1 MSDIL
6 ETASMSSPDALVQV
20 AQRGAVRTLTL
31 NRPAALNSF
40 TQDMHAELRAAL
52 DAAAADPAVRAVLIT
67 GAGRGFCAGQ
77 DLNDPG
83 MAAGADGK
91 PDIGA
96 VIEKNYR
103 PLALRIQ
110 AMPVPVVCAVNGV
123 AAGAGANF
131 AFCCDIVLAARSAK
145 FIQAFSKIGLV
156 PDSGGTFF
164 LPRLVGDAR
173 ARALAILAEPLPA
186 ETAEAWGLIWKV
198 VDDDALRSTAEALAA
213 QLATQPTQG
222 LALIKQAFNASA
234 AHTLDQQLDLERD
247 LQRKAGRT
255 PDYREGVEAFMER
268 RPARFTG
275 RAS

>member
-1 MSDIL
+1 MESVL
-6 ETASMSSPDALVQV
+6 LVD
-20 AQRGAVRTLTL
+20 RRPGWTSLTL
-31 NRPAALNSF
+31 NRPERLNSF
-40 TQDMHAELRAAL
+40 NEAMHRALAGAL
-52 DAAAADPAVRAVLIT
+52 DEIDTDESCRAVLLT
-67 GAGRGFCAGQ
+67 GSGRGFCAGQ
-77 DLNDPG
+77 DLGDRVTDQGPSDL
-83 MAAGADGK
+83 GAT
-91 PDIGA
+91 
-96 VIEKNYR
+96 IETFYN
-103 PLALRIQ
+103 PLVRRLRALRK
-110 AMPVPVVCAVNGV
+110 PVVCAVNGV
-123 AAGAGANF
+123 AAGAGANI
-131 AFCCDIVLAARSAK
+131 ALACDIVLAARSAK

-198 VDDDALRSTAEALAA
+198 VDDDALRSTGEALAA